1 MRYLIENRNQAV
13 LFDWVK
19 FISVF
24 FNSCWS
30 YRFPASSARL
40 CLYQERSSKLKVW
53 KTLLTNYCKMIM
65 WGHLRTRIKRR
76 TPSII
81 LVTAS
86 QFFKLSKLIGM
97 WKLIFTVGK
106 ICISREVFFVW
117 RITQTCQSQFCFR
130 ESMKSEIESEM
141 VWNGKTW
148 EIFLKLSYFRNQF
161 VFFPTL
167 LIVNV
172 IFLHD
177 LNVQYV

>member
-1 MRYLIENRNQAV
+1 MRYLIKNRNQAV

-53 KTLLTNYCKMIM
+53 KTLLTNYCKIIM
-65 WGHLRTRIKRR
+65 WGYLRIAHKETH
-76 TPSII
+76 PVNNPCDSFPV
-81 LVTAS
+81 L
-86 QFFKLSKLIGM
+86 LSKLIGM
-97 WKLIFTVGK
+97 WKLIFTMGK

-117 RITQTCQSQFCFR
+117 RITQTCQSQFCFL

-161 VFFPTL
+161 VFFLTL